1 MRHLL
6 ITLLSVVLMLFCAC
20 DDYKSVDSS
29 ENNVES
35 LEYPIEEQTEET
47 VYITK
52 SGSKYHSYGCQYL
65 KKSCI
70 AIDLPVAKARGYS
83 PCSKCQ

>member
-1 MRHLL
+1 MKNLL
-6 ITLLSVVLMLFCAC
+6 IALLSIALMFFCAC
-20 DDYKSVDSS
+20 DDHKSVDSS
-29 ENNVES
+29 ETKVES
-35 LEYPIEEQTEET
+35 LEYTTEEQTEET

-65 KKSCI
+65 KKSRI
-70 AIDLPVAKARGYS
+70 AIDLSVAEARGYS